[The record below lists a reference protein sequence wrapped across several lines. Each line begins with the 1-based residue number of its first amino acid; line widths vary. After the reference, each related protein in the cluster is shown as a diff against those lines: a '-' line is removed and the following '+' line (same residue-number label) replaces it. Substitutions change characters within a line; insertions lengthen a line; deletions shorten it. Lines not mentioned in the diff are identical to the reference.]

1 MAIMETVGR
10 IGGTLLAMVE
20 TRLELAALEIEEE
33 TQRLIGYF
41 MLALLSLILFG
52 IAMVLVSLAIILVF
66 WETYRLQ
73 AALGLAALF
82 GIAATVIGMKL
93 KTAFA
98 TRPRML
104 ASTVAE
110 LNKDVHFF
118 RNAGRDNEE

>member
-41 MLALLSLILFG
+41 MLALLALILFG

-82 GIAATVIGMKL
+82 AIGATVIGMKL

>member
-1 MAIMETVGR
+1 MAILQTVGR
-10 IGGTLLAMVE
+10 IGGTVLAMVE

-33 TQRLIGYF
+33 SQRLLGYF

-52 IAMVLVSLAIILVF
+52 IAMVLVSLTIILLF

-82 GIAATVIGMKL
+82 AVAGTVIMMKL
-93 KTAFA
+93 KSAFA
-98 TRPRML
+98 SRPRML

-110 LNKDVHFF
+110 LNKDVNFF

>member
-1 MAIMETVGR
+1 MAILQTVGR
-10 IGGTLLAMVE
+10 IGGTVLAMVE

-33 TQRLIGYF
+33 SQRLLGYF

-52 IAMVLVSLAIILVF
+52 IAMVLVSLTIILLF

-73 AALGLAALF
+73 EALGLAALF
-82 GIAATVIGMKL
+82 AVAGTVIMMKL
-93 KTAFA
+93 KSAFA
-98 TRPRML
+98 SRPRML

-110 LNKDVHFF
+110 LNKDVNFF

>member
-41 MLALLSLILFG
+41 MLALLALILFG